1 MTARDYKRKAT
12 VIWDEWTY
20 LNPKLKTDKE
30 LKEWAQ
36 KNRPKQFKRYSEYAT
51 KASQLAAQEKA
62 ANKDKPQVEKNDV
75 LPKKKEDKTKQETK
89 KTIQDVSKNILKD
102 YSYSR
107 AAAQKKKK
115 RDKAIAEAKK
125 KGEPLAPNGLAYEN
139 NDIKY
144 LTSKGYTK
152 EAAIALLAKD
162 SKYTTKHVEA
172 PNGAFYSEN
181 DIKYLVNNGYTRED
195 AIKYLS
201 KTSKYKK
208 ASLSDIIS
216 DNKEAI
222 KEASDNYVHDQ
233 VDKLLDKEVE
243 KFAGKFGIKANW
255 SAETKEKIRAM
266 IRGEQNIVFANDEI
280 VNGAQEATEKALND
294 VFDKQIHNRLND
306 AEKFAQAKVDD
317 AINKIQEMDYKYLR
331 LKTAD
336 IEKMLNG
343 KIENQ
348 LKGSGAVQK
357 YSNMAADLD
366 KKLAKLHINANL
378 QGQLGKSIERISANI
393 SKQLAEKIQPQI
405 AKQREVVQRVTSQLQ
420 EYKKKI
426 TAIKEKALARIEGWK
441 NEAQARIKAEEK
453 RIINSALGSLK
464 QGLSGI
470 KLKF

>member
-1 MTARDYKRKAT
+1 MTARDYKRKAE

-30 LKEWAQ
+30 LKDWAE
-36 KNRPKQFKRYSEYAT
+36 KNRPKQFKRYTEYAL
-51 KASQLAAQEKA
+51 KASQLVAAEKA
-62 ANKDKPQVEKNDV
+62 NSKVEPKKENNDV
-75 LPKKKEDKTKQETK
+75 LPKKKEKRTKEEAK

-107 AAAQKKKK
+107 AAKQEKKK

-144 LTSKGYTK
+144 LTDKGYTK

-162 SKYTTKHVEA
+162 SKYTTQHVEA

-208 ASLSDIIS
+208 ASLGDIIS

-222 KEASDNYVHDQ
+222 KEASGNYVNDQ
-233 VDKLLDKEVE
+233 IDKLLNKEIE
-243 KFAGKFGIKANW
+243 NYAAKFGMQSKW

-266 IRGEQNIVFANDEI
+266 IRGEQNIVFANDQI
-280 VNGAQEATEKALND
+280 VDGAQKATEKALND
-294 VFDKQIHNRLND
+294 VFDKQVNNRLKN
-306 AEKFAQAKVDD
+306 AEKFAQAKMDD
-317 AINKIQEMDYKYLR
+317 AISKIQEMDYKYLR
-331 LKTAD
+331 LKTTD

-357 YSNMAADLD
+357 YSNIAADLD
-366 KKLAKLHINANL
+366 KKLGKLHINANL
-378 QGQLGKSIERISANI
+378 QGQPGKSIERISSDI
-393 SKQLAEKIQPQI
+393 SKQLANRIQPQL
-405 AKQREVVQRVTSQLQ
+405 AKQREVVQKVTSQLQ

-453 RIINSALGSLK
+453 RLINSALGSLK

>member
-36 KNRPKQFKRYSEYAT
+36 KNRPKQFKRYSEYTT
-51 KASQLAAQEKA
+51 KVSQLAAQEKA

-75 LPKKKEDKTKQETK
+75 LPKKKEDKTKQEAK

-102 YSYSR
+102 YAYSR
-107 AAAQKKKK
+107 AAAQEKKK

-208 ASLSDIIS
+208 ASLGDIIS

-233 VDKLLDKEVE
+233 IDKLLDKEVE